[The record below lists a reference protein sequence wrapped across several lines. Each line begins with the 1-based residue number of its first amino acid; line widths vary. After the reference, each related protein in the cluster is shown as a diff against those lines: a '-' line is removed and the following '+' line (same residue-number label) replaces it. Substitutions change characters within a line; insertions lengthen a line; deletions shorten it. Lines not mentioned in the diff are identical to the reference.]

1 VLQRAIGIA
10 IGAIV
15 AFILLWLLVGGDDL
29 HNYAIALVVGG
40 ICAFFWPVVIGIWLG
55 RRAKARQQS
64 KIESE
69 VQRQLDEERR
79 RSA

>member
-1 VLQRAIGIA
+1 MLQRGIGIT

-29 HNYAIALVVGG
+29 HNYAIALVIGG
-40 ICAFFWPVVIGIWLG
+40 ICSFFWPVVIAFWMG
-55 RRAKARQQS
+55 RRARERQQAR
-64 KIESE
+64 IEGE
-69 VQRQLDEERR
+69 VQRQLDEERK